1 MVAEMRDL
9 HKDDFESHDLDDH
22 NQYQIQFAQGT
33 RTFQRLFA
41 AWMDGNGWSHPVMTN
56 LARCCLDGARWF
68 HSSQIS
74 GLRQRKLASP
84 GPRIFFAIERLNFYV
99 HRYQTE
105 KLLLPNT
112 KSSRDYANAQPI
124 LEDGAPPAV
133 GWWVEVFLGVRVP
146 ADFDLERYVFSED
159 KAADVSRRWGRLI
172 RNLCARQ
179 DIDLVD
185 DLPRIIRDTYP
196 AGEDRR
202 ITKVAQVI
210 RGDASWS
217 PPELELELPAITSMS
232 AALGG
237 PDDEASLLTRL
248 G

>member
-1 MVAEMRDL
+1 MVAAMQKL
-9 HKDDFESHDLDDH
+9 HKDDFESFDSDDL
-22 NQYQIQFAQGT
+22 NPYQLQFAQGT

-41 AWMDGNGWSHPVMTN
+41 AWMDSNGWSHPVMTN
-56 LARCCLDGARWF
+56 LTRCCLDGARWF

-99 HRYQTE
+99 YRYCTD
-105 KLLLPNT
+105 KVLLPNT
-112 KSSRDYANAQPI
+112 TSSRDYANAQPI
-124 LEDGAPPAV
+124 LEDGVPPGV

-146 ADFDLERYVFSED
+146 TDFDLERYIFSDE
-159 KAADVSRRWGRLI
+159 KAAEVSRRWGRLI
-172 RNLCARQ
+172 RTLCARQ

-185 DLPRIIRDTYP
+185 DLPRLIRDCYP
-196 AGEDRR
+196 AGEDDRV
-202 ITKVAQVI
+202 TKVRQVI
-210 RGDASWS
+210 RGDAYWT
-217 PPELELELPAITSMS
+217 PPELELPAITSMT

-237 PDDEASLLTRL
+237 PEDEATLLTRL